1 MEASVCPSS
10 SQLLHRPR
18 LASRHQTSSS
28 QHLIR
33 SSTNRFKRFKGV
45 KAALG
50 TEAAAVTVTLPASF
64 FVLDTKEKVP
74 ERREQVRERSARSDK
89 QEDRTFV

>member
-1 MEASVCPSS
+1 MEASVCPGS
-10 SQLLHRPR
+10 SQLLHRSR

-33 SSTNRFKRFKGV
+33 SSTNRFRGV

-64 FVLDTKEKVP
+64 FMLDTKGKVP
-74 ERREQVRERSARSDK
+74 ERREQARERSARSDK